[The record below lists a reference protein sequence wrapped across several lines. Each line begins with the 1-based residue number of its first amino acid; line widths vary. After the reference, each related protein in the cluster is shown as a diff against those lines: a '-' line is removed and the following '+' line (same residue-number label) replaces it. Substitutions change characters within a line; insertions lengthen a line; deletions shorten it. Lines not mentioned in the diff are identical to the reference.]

1 MGWLCLR
8 CGCHSQRSKPIT
20 AKSRY
25 HEKLE
30 KARSLKRSG
39 KQLYGDEREVPDEP
53 YRTARKVKKLG
64 AAVSVH
70 GPYFRHLVSGAT
82 TTPDARIRVAD
93 HRQTLPFC

>member
-8 CGCHSQRSKPIT
+8 CRRDPQRSKPIT
-20 AKSRY
+20 PKSRY

-30 KARSLKRSG
+30 KARSLKRSVRRI
-39 KQLYGDEREVPDEP
+39 YGDEREIPDEP

-70 GPYFRHLVSGAT
+70 GTHFRRLVSGAT
-82 TTPDARIRVAD
+82 TAPDAGIRVAD
-93 HRQTLPFC
+93 D